1 MDLLKSKINIYI
13 YKNILSSKE
22 EIKDI
27 KQSGCKN
34 SFAHGYEEGRIDALN
49 DIKKLINGDID
60 DE

>member
-1 MDLLKSKINIYI
+1 MDILKSKIDIFI

-27 KQSGCKN
+27 KKIGCKN
-34 SFAHGYEEGRIDALN
+34 SYAHGYEEGRIDALN
-49 DIKKLINGDID
+49 DIIKLINGDID